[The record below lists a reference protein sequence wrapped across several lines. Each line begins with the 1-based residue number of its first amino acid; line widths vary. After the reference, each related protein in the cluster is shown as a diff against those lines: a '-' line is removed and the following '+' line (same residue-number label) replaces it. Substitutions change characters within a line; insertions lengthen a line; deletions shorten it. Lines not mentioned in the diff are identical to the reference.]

1 MPDSCGADLLANS
14 LLPSLLGGKE
24 FPIPQ
29 VNLSG
34 EQFQVPPLDGD
45 LYANI
50 SPLTNEDLTTR
61 VVGGTGTFDALM
73 DSVNAHLKVEYEKN
87 RLSGQEYTKAYIAA
101 TGAALGGAI
110 QYLLGR
116 DQAYWNAVTAQQQA
130 RLIEVQ
136 VVKARVEIET
146 AKVLLAAAQYQALT
160 AEAEYGLTKMKIATE
175 DAAYCLAV
183 AQKKQVEA
191 QTIHVE
197 AQTDQTEAQ
206 TAQVLYNTAQ
216 ILPVQRQGLTLD
228 NATKEYTNT
237 NLLPIQR
244 VMLQEQVEVQRAQ
257 TLDTRTDGATIEG
270 SVGKQKDLYD
280 QQIIS
285 YQRDAEVK
293 AAKLFSDAW
302 ITTKTLLDTT
312 APPGNFT
319 NSSLNDVLAALKS
332 NNGLGGSIPNA

>member
-29 VNLSG
+29 IDLSG
-34 EQFQVPPLDGD
+34 DQFQVPPLDGD
-45 LYANI
+45 LYAEI

-73 DSVNAHLKVEYEKN
+73 DSVNAHLRVEYEKN

-116 DQAYWNAVTAQQQA
+116 DQAYWNAITAQQQA

-146 AKVLLAAAQYQALT
+146 AKVLMAAAQYQALT

-175 DAAYCLAV
+175 DATYCLAL
-183 AQKKQVEA
+183 AQRKQVEA
-191 QTIHVE
+191 QTEQVE
-197 AQTDQTEAQ
+197 AQTG
-206 TAQVLYNTAQ
+206 QVLYNTLQ
-216 ILPVQRQGLTLD
+216 VLPVQRAGLMLD
-228 NATKEYTNT
+228 NDSKEFTNA
-237 NLLPIQR
+237 NLLPVQEQ
-244 VMLQEQVEVQRAQ
+244 LLKEQVEVQRAQ
-257 TLDTRTDGATIEG
+257 TLDTRTDGETIEG

-319 NSSLNDVLAALKS
+319 NGSLNDVLAALKE
-332 NNGLGGSIPNA
+332 NNGLGGNVPNPSGP

>member
-29 VNLSG
+29 IDLSG
-34 EQFQVPPLDGD
+34 DQFQVPPLDGD
-45 LYANI
+45 LYAEI

-73 DSVNAHLKVEYEKN
+73 DSVNAHLRVEYEKN

-116 DQAYWNAVTAQQQA
+116 DQAYWNAITAQQQA

-146 AKVLLAAAQYQALT
+146 AKVLMAAAQYQALT

-175 DAAYCLAV
+175 DATYCLAL
-183 AQKKQVEA
+183 AQRKQVEA
-191 QTIHVE
+191 QTEQVE
-197 AQTDQTEAQ
+197 AQTG
-206 TAQVLYNTAQ
+206 QVLYNTLQ
-216 ILPVQRQGLTLD
+216 VLPVQRAGLMLD
-228 NATKEYTNT
+228 NDSKEFTNA
-237 NLLPIQR
+237 NLLPVQEQ
-244 VMLQEQVEVQRAQ
+244 LLKEQVEVQRAQ
-257 TLDTRTDGATIEG
+257 TLDTRTDGETIEG

-319 NSSLNDVLAALKS
+319 NGSLNDVLAALKE
-332 NNGLGGSIPNA
+332 NNGLGGNVPNPTEP